1 MEERIQIFK
10 PWLGQEEY
18 DALREPLQTGWMGT
32 GPKVREF
39 EKRFAEYID
48 VKHAIALNSA
58 TAALHLAMLVAG
70 VEGREVLTTSMTFVA
85 SNHAIRYAGGYP
97 VFCDIEKDT
106 LNVDAAEVEAQ
117 ISEQSRAILAVHY
130 GGHSCDM
137 DSIMEIARR
146 FDLKV
151 VEDVAQACGGSYR
164 GRKLG
169 SIGDIGC
176 FSFESKKNLSTG
188 DGGMLTTNDDI
199 VAERVRRLKWMG
211 ISRGT
216 WERFHGKEPGRTW
229 EYDVTEI
236 GFKYQ
241 MNDIAAALG
250 LVQLGKLEKGNGMRR
265 RLLER
270 YRNAFAQLEGVELLA
285 LRDYA
290 RSACYC
296 AVIQLDERDALCDY
310 LASRGIES
318 GVHFYPNHLFP
329 IYEPYNTAP
338 LPVTEAVW
346 ERILTLP
353 LYPDLTV
360 EQQNKVILAVQRFI
374 ADRGNV
380 AQRA

>member
-18 DALREPLQTGWMGT
+18 KALREPLQTGWVGA

-39 EKRFAEYID
+39 EKRFAEYVD

-58 TAALHLAMLVAG
+58 TAALHLAMLVTG
-70 VEGREVLTTSMTFVA
+70 VEGREVLTTSMTFV
-85 SNHAIRYAGGYP
+85 STNHAIRYAAGTP

-106 LNVDAAEVEAQ
+106 LNLDTGKIEAR

-130 GGHSCDM
+130 GGHACDM
-137 DSIMEIARR
+137 DPIIEIARK

-151 VEDVAQACGGSYR
+151 IEDVAQACGGSYR

-169 SIGDIGC
+169 GIGDIGC

-216 WERFHGKEPGRTW
+216 WERFHGDKPGRSW

-250 LVQLGKLEKGNGMRR
+250 LVQLGKLEPGNGMRR

-270 YRNAFAQLEGVELLA
+270 YRKAFAPLEGVELLA
-285 LRDYA
+285 QRDYA
-290 RSACYC
+290 RSACYS
-296 AVIQLDERDALCDY
+296 AVIRLDERDALCDY
-310 LASRGIES
+310 LAARGIES
-318 GVHFYPNHLFP
+318 AVHFYPSHLYP
-329 IYEPYNTAP
+329 VYQPYNTAP

-353 LYPDLTV
+353 LYPELTE
-360 EQQNKVILAVQRFI
+360 EQQDKVIAAVQHFI
-374 ADRGNV
+374 ADRGEV